1 MAFRIL
7 WHDGWPYPVTGH
19 PFQYDAEE
27 VHWFV
32 QTRDGSWRQVVRRQ
46 AGTSLDDVWEELEPV
61 VRDWLAVN
69 VPSEAPDMPPMLVVE
84 VALHPFSGRFESER
98 VVLARTVSTSRGEC
112 YVELTTASVLPNI
125 SDPDP
130 MRRSRN
136 GEPGVFNVKFR
147 TSDYPFGVHLQFDAT
162 EFLETVVQRYLQRHP
177 NTTPISEPTES
188 DQ

>member
-27 VHWFV
+27 AHWFV

-46 AGTSLDDVWEELEPV
+46 AGASLDDVWDELEPV

-69 VPSEAPDMPPMLVVE
+69 VPSEASDLRPMLVVE
-84 VALHPFSGRFESER
+84 VALHPFLERFERER
-98 VVLARTVSTSRGEC
+98 LVLARTVRTNRGEC
-112 YVELTTASVLPNI
+112 YVELTTASVLPNAPE
-125 SDPDP
+125 PDP
-130 MRRSRN
+130 MRSARN
-136 GEPGVFNVKFR
+136 REPAIFNVAFR
-147 TSDYPFGVHLQFDAT
+147 TSDCPLGVHLQFDAT
-162 EFLETVVQRYLQRHP
+162 EFLETVVQRYLRRHP
-177 NTTPISEPTES
+177 AATPISEPTEP